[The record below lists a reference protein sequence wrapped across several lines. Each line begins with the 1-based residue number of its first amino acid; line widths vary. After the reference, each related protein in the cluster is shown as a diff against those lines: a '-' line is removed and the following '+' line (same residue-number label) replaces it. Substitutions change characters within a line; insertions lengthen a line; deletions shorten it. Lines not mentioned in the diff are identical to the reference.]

1 MATGVLERAG
11 EGIYAAKKFYNRNKK
26 SIDRKFFIFYFLALP
41 IVLFC
46 IFYIYVNIDSFTM
59 AFKQDGLNEAG
70 VLVEH
75 WTFDNFK
82 NVWGIL
88 TADTGGVGILT
99 EAIINTMLFNAV
111 NIGLILPVT
120 TLICYFISKK
130 IFGYRFFRAIFYL
143 PCIIASSALVI
154 LFKTALHDGGPLM
167 VLFGEYGI
175 FPSGYTYP
183 LSQAPSAIITILAYN
198 FLFGL
203 GGNIIV
209 LGGAMRSVDPQM
221 LEAGQIDGCNWVS
234 EFFYIILPSI
244 WPTISTIL
252 ILSVA
257 GFLGATGPILPFTE
271 GANGTMTLSFYIFAL
286 VSGKGAKT
294 DYYLASAIGLCMT
307 IISFPLAML
316 VKRLLYG
323 KEK

>member
-26 SIDRKFFIFYFLALP
+26 SIDRKIFIFSFLALP
-41 IVLFC
+41 IFLFC

-59 AFKQDGLNEAG
+59 AFKQNYTNDSG
-70 VLVEH
+70 VLDEM
-75 WTFDNFK
+75 WTFNNFK
-82 NVWGIL
+82 TIWEIL
-88 TADTGGVGILT
+88 SSSTGGVGILG
-99 EAIINTMLFNAV
+99 EAFINTMLFNFV
-111 NIGLILPVT
+111 NFALILPVT
-120 TLICYFISKK
+120 TFICYFISKK

-143 PCIIASSALVI
+143 PCIIASSALVA
-154 LFKTALHDGGPLM
+154 LFKYSLQDGGPLM
-167 VLFGEYGI
+167 VLFGEYGL
-175 FPSGYTYP
+175 FPSGYSYP
-183 LSQAPSAIITILAYN
+183 MSSSPNAIITILAYN

-221 LEAGQIDGCNWVS
+221 LEAGQIDGCNWIS

-257 GFLGATGPILPFTE
+257 GFLGASGPILQFTE

-286 VSGKGAKT
+286 VSGKGAIT
-294 DYYLASAIGLCMT
+294 DYNLASAIGLCMT
-307 IISFPLAML
+307 VISFPLALL

>member
-11 EGIYAAKKFYNRNKK
+11 EGLYAAKKFYNRNKK
-26 SIDRKFFIFYFLALP
+26 SIDRKIFIFSFLALP
-41 IVLFC
+41 IFLFC

-59 AFKQDGLNEAG
+59 AFKTNITNDEGI
-70 VLVEH
+70 LVDS
-75 WTFDNFK
+75 WTLDNFK
-82 NVWGIL
+82 TIWSIL
-88 TADTGGVGILT
+88 TADTGGVGVLS
-99 EAIINTMLFNAV
+99 EALINTMLFNLV
-111 NIGLILPVT
+111 NFGLILPVT
-120 TLICYFISKK
+120 TLISYFISKK
-130 IFGYRFFRAIFYL
+130 ILGYRFFRAVFYL
-143 PCIIASSALVI
+143 PCIIASSALVV
-154 LFKTALHDGGPLM
+154 LFKTALQDGGPLM

-175 FPSGYTYP
+175 FPSGYVYP
-183 LSQAPSAIITILAYN
+183 MSHAPSAIITILLYN

-203 GGNIIV
+203 GGNLIV
-209 LGGAMRSVDPQM
+209 IGGAMRSVDPQM
-221 LEAGQIDGCNWVS
+221 LEAGQIDGCNWIS

-257 GFLGATGPILPFTE
+257 GFLGASGPILPFTE
-271 GANGTMTLSFYIFAL
+271 GAAGTMTLSFYIFAL

-294 DYYLASAIGLCMT
+294 DYNLASAIGLCMT
-307 IISFPLAML
+307 VISFPLAML